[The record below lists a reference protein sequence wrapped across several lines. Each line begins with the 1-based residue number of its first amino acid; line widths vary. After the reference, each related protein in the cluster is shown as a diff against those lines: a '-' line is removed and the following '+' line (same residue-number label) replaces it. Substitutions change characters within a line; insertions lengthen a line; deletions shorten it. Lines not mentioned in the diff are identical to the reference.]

1 MRDLKTQLYFTV
13 HGASKSVQQLADEMG
28 ISASYLY
35 RACLDNDES
44 GCRFPLDLLLALLN
58 ATGDY
63 RILDH
68 LNARCNRI
76 TVSLPRVGR
85 LKKKEPQVINEVTRN
100 FHDVMGRVLEFY
112 QNPDRSKIP
121 ELSAALHQHL
131 CEVAALK
138 RSVAD
143 FHQGELL

>member
-1 MRDLKTQLYFTV
+1 MRDLKSQLYFTV
-13 HGASKSVQQLADEMG
+13 HGAKKSVQQLADEMG

-35 RACLDNDES
+35 RACLENDES
-44 GCRFPLDLLLALLN
+44 GCRFPLDLLLALMN

-63 RILDH
+63 RILEH

-85 LKKKEPQVINEVTRN
+85 LKKKDPQVINEIHGKFN
-100 FHDVMGRVLEFY
+100 AVMARVLEFY
-112 QNPDRSKIP
+112 ANPQRDQIP
-121 ELSAALHQHL
+121 EIERALHDHL
-131 CEVAALK
+131 CEVAALR

>member
-1 MRDLKTQLYFTV
+1 MRDLKSQLYLTV
-13 HGASKSVQQLADEMG
+13 HGAKKSVQQLADEMG

-35 RACLDNDES
+35 RACLDNEES
-44 GCRFPLDLLLALLN
+44 GCRFPLDLLLALMN
-58 ATGDY
+58 ASGDY

-68 LNARCNRI
+68 LNARCNRV

-85 LKKKEPQVINEVTRN
+85 LKKKDPQVINEINRN
-100 FHDVMGRVLEFY
+100 FHDVMAKVLEFY
-112 QNPDRSKIP
+112 SNPDRGKIP
-121 ELSAALHQHL
+121 EIERALHEHL
-131 CEVAALK
+131 CEVTALK

>member
-1 MRDLKTQLYFTV
+1 MRDLKNQIYFTV
-13 HGASKSVQQLADEMG
+13 HGAKKSVQQLADEIG

-35 RACLDNDES
+35 RASLESDES
-44 GCRFPLDLLLALLN
+44 GCRFPLDLLLPLMHA
-58 ATGDY
+58 AGDY

-68 LNARCNRI
+68 LTNRCGRV
-76 TVSLPRVGR
+76 TTSLPRVAK
-85 LKKKEPQVINEVTRN
+85 LKRKDPQTINEIQRN
-100 FHDVMGRVLEFY
+100 FNAVMAKVLEFY
-112 QNPDRSKIP
+112 QNPERTRISEIEA
-121 ELSAALHQHL
+121 ELHAHL